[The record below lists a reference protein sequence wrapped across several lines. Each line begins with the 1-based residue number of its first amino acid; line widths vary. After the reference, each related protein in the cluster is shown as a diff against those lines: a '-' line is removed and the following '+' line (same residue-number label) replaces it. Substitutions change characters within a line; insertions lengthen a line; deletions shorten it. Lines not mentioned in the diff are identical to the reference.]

1 MDMIAFL
8 LPQGSLRDQIIIMAS
23 AALAFI
29 TVLVVVRSYSERA
42 QFTGRIKSL
51 QERRQQLRDALQA
64 PKKRKK
70 QKAAQNGEVM
80 TLSTSGEQDIYKT
93 LSKKMNLLQ
102 DTQARKY
109 RELLAAA
116 GIREKNAL
124 FRFAV
129 NKVVLMVVVGMVAAL
144 AVDLRPATLA
154 TSDWQYFV
162 FIGGLYL
169 GLKMPDI
176 FLINRRNKRWQQIQK
191 ALSDALDLMMVCAEA
206 GLTLSASLD
215 RVSKEL
221 GLTYPELADEL
232 SLTAIEMSF
241 LPERR
246 TALENLQKR
255 VNLPE
260 VRGIVSVLIQ
270 TEKYGT
276 PVAQALRTLAAEY
289 RTQRMLRAEQK
300 AARLPAIMTIPMIVF
315 ILPALFV
322 VLLTPAIIKL
332 LDESG

>member
-1 MDMIAFL
+1 MEFL
-8 LPQGSLRDQIIIMAS
+8 SFLVPEGDLKDQILILAS
-23 AALAFI
+23 AFFAFI
-29 TVLVVVRSYSERA
+29 TVLVVVRGFSERS
-42 QFTGRIKSL
+42 QFMGRIKSL
-51 QERRQQLRDALQA
+51 QERRQQLRSELQA
-64 PKKRKK
+64 PKKRNK
-70 QKAAQNGEVM
+70 QKAGDSNAP
-80 TLSTSGEQDIYKT
+80 LSLLSSGEQDIYKT
-93 LSKKMNLLQ
+93 LTKKLNLLQ
-102 DTQARKY
+102 DTQAKKY
-109 RELLAAA
+109 RDLLASA
-116 GIREKNAL
+116 GIREKDAL
-124 FRFAV
+124 FRLAV
-129 NKVVLMVVVGMVAAL
+129 NKVIFMVVVGLLAAL
-144 AVDLRPATLA
+144 AVDLRPATLGSA
-154 TSDWQYFV
+154 DWQYFV

-169 GLKMPDI
+169 GLKLPDI
-176 FLINRRNKRWQQIQK
+176 ILYNKRTKRWYQIQK

-206 GLTLSASLD
+206 GLTLSASLE

-232 SLTAIEMSF
+232 SLTSIEMSF

-246 TALENLQKR
+246 GALENLQKR

-289 RTQRMLRAEQK
+289 RMARMLRAEQK
-300 AARLPAIMTIPMIVF
+300 AARLPAIMTVPMIVF

-332 LDESG
+332 ITEAG